1 MSIEKKNPLVTVYI
15 TNHNYGKYIKKSINS
30 VLNQTYKNFELII
43 IDDGSTDNSKNVI
56 EKYSRNKKIKII
68 YQNNKGLIVS
78 NNIAMK
84 ICRGEYITRLDAD
97 DWLDP
102 NFLQIM
108 INSAVSN
115 KSSAM
120 IFCNYYLT
128 NSRGQVIDQFYR
140 HEFKNVKLMDQPA
153 HGACSLIKVKILK
166 EIGGYDE
173 QFKCHDG
180 VDLWFK
186 LLGKYKVKNI
196 NLPLFFYRQHG
207 KSLTKNIEKIF
218 KTRDK
223 IFNKHTKNKKKFKNI
238 LGIIP
243 VRGGNYGETLVALKK
258 INNTIIIHKLI
269 KELQKTLNIK
279 KILVSSPDD
288 TVLKAVS
295 KKFKNKIIIHKREAK
310 LARLNTPIEET
321 LKNAIKRIKTK
332 KFIPDLVLVVNVV
345 CPLLNHKNF
354 DAAINLIKIF
364 ETDEVIAVK
373 KENDNFYFHNGKSL
387 KPFNK
392 NNNLSLER
400 NEVYR
405 EIGGLRLIK
414 PTKIGKKNNTI
425 GHIFLDEKSSF
436 KIRDK
441 QDLKIAEVISK
452 KTID

>member
-1 MSIEKKNPLVTVYI
+1 MSPLITVYVV
-15 TNHNYGKYIKKSINS
+15 NHNYGRFLSKAMDSLLS
-30 VLNQTYKNFELII
+30 QTYDNIEILL
-43 IDDGSTDNSKNVI
+43 IDDGSTDGSSQLVEGYDKYENVFPVLQ
-56 EKYSRNKKIKII
+56 S
-68 YQNNKGLIVS
+68 NKGLVVT
-78 NNIAMK
+78 NNIALRLA
-84 ICRGEYITRLDAD
+84 RGEYIMRLDAD
-97 DWLDP
+97 DFLDP
-102 NFLQIM
+102 NAISVLAAKLDRNPDVGLVFPD
-108 INSAVSN
+108 
-115 KSSAM
+115 
-120 IFCNYYLT
+120 YYEVDADGEVT
-128 NSRGQVIDQFYR
+128 NLIRR
-140 HEFKNVKLMDQPA
+140 HDFEKVELLDQPA
-153 HGACSLIKVKILK
+153 HGACTLIRRKLLT

-310 LARLNTPIEET
+310 LARLNTPIDET

-441 QDLKIAEVISK
+441 QDLKIAEVLSK
-452 KTID
+452 KTIG

>member
-1 MSIEKKNPLVTVYI
+1 MSPLITVYVV
-15 TNHNYGKYIKKSINS
+15 NHNYGRFLSKAMDSLLS
-30 VLNQTYKNFELII
+30 QTYDNIEILL
-43 IDDGSTDNSKNVI
+43 IDDGSTDGSSQLVEGYDKYENVFPVLQ
-56 EKYSRNKKIKII
+56 S
-68 YQNNKGLIVS
+68 NKGLVVT
-78 NNIAMK
+78 NNIALRLA
-84 ICRGEYITRLDAD
+84 RGEYIMRLDAD
-97 DWLDP
+97 DFLDP
-102 NFLQIM
+102 NAISVLAAKLDRNPDVGLVFPD
-108 INSAVSN
+108 
-115 KSSAM
+115 
-120 IFCNYYLT
+120 YYEVDADGEVT
-128 NSRGQVIDQFYR
+128 NLIRR
-140 HEFKNVKLMDQPA
+140 HDFEKVELLDQPA
-153 HGACSLIKVKILK
+153 HGACTLIRRKLLT

-223 IFNKHTKNKKKFKNI
+223 IFNKQTKNKKKFKNI

-310 LARLNTPIEET
+310 LARLNTPIDET

-441 QDLKIAEVISK
+441 QDLKIAEVLSK
-452 KTID
+452 KTIG